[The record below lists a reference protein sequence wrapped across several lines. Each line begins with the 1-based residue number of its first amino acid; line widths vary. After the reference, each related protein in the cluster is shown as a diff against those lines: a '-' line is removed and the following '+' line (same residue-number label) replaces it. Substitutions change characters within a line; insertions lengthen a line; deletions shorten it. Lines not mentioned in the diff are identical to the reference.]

1 MFFAKKSL
9 KTCLEFKNQI
19 ALLHKKEKTRCFR
32 VIAVIFGFI
41 LATTGTCL
49 GWRVNVYSYAS
60 PEFRDFFF
68 VCTPLIHNMVHPS
81 PQSGTSEISTSVRRV
96 AIQGVQGAFHEVA
109 ARYFFEGEDLEIV
122 PSLTFEELVARL
134 EQGEG
139 VDTALMAIENTLAG
153 SLMANYRLLDQGT
166 VCVVGEL
173 HLRIAQNLMA
183 LPGQHISEIRQVYS
197 HPIAIAQCRD
207 FFKPYPHI
215 HLIETED
222 TALSARMIRENQ
234 MQGAA
239 AIAGV
244 LAAELYQLEIL
255 AHGIE
260 TNKKNYT
267 RFLVLEKK
275 EDAREIP
282 DADKVS
288 MSFSVNHE
296 VGGLYK
302 ILAVLAAYQVN
313 LTKIQSAPIIG
324 KPWEYLFFVDFVTE
338 GKVGWKKAIEA
349 LQPLVNGL
357 KIHGAYR
364 QGKHY
369 A

>member
-1 MFFAKKSL
+1 MTHSL
-9 KTCLEFKNQI
+9 EQS
-19 ALLHKKEKTRCFR
+19 
-32 VIAVIFGFI
+32 
-41 LATTGTCL
+41 ATT
-49 GWRVNVYSYAS
+49 
-60 PEFRDFFF
+60 EI
-68 VCTPLIHNMVHPS
+68 TP
-81 PQSGTSEISTSVRRV
+81 TVRRV

-109 ARYFFEGEDLEIV
+109 ARYFFHGQDIEIV
-122 PSLTFEELVARL
+122 PALTFEELVTRL
-134 EQGEG
+134 EAHDG
-139 VDTALMAIENTLAG
+139 VDAALMAIENTLAG
-153 SLMANYRLLDQGT
+153 SLMANYRLLDQSA
-166 VCVVGEL
+166 VSIVGEL
-173 HLRIAQNLMA
+173 HLRIAQNLMV
-183 LPGQHISEIRQVYS
+183 LPGQQISEIHKVYS

-215 HLIETED
+215 QLIESED
-222 TALSARMIRENQ
+222 TALSAQMIRENQ
-234 MQGAA
+234 MPGAA

-260 TNKKNYT
+260 TNKMNYT
-267 RFLVLEKK
+267 RFLVLERK

-296 VGGLYK
+296 VGSLYK

-349 LQPLVNGL
+349 LHPIVHGL